1 MNGVDNM
8 TKILMTLIICATVI
22 ILAVI
27 GNKKK

>member
-8 TKILMTLIICATVI
+8 TKILMTLIICGTVI